1 MKYVFFFMKK
11 KLSLSMKIMNL
22 NVNIINNIVNGEKYF
37 KIITNVQNSFLFV
50 FYYESVNSCL
60 LT

>member
-50 FYYESVNSCL
+50 FYYESVKSFL